1 MQRFFLGALLALLA
15 CKREQPAPVA
25 PPGPPQPAAPV
36 RVEEREPND
45 YQRAQDVP
53 ARSVVVGELSAP
65 KDEDWFRV
73 APGVGQKLALRVELK
88 LVTRAE
94 LEVYDRDRNKLL
106 RVRAGGEDPGVIP
119 AVACNEA
126 CFVKV
131 SGAGPQKYELTL
143 LGSPPES
150 GKEVEPDDSA
160 ADAIELQPGK
170 PVQGTFYSPDDQDWY
185 RLAIAAPGPADSLR
199 VETTPVDGV
208 REDLEILLADGG
220 MVGTFRGGSV
230 RDLRIANPETYSL

>member
-1 MQRFFLGALLALLA
+1 MRRFFSGALLALLA
-15 CKREQPAPVA
+15 CKREQPAQVA
-25 PPGPPQPAAPV
+25 PPQPAAPV
-36 RVEEREPND
+36 RVEEKEPND

-53 ARSVVVGELSAP
+53 ARSVVVGDLSAP

-170 PVQGTFYSPDDQDWY
+170 P
-185 RLAIAAPGPADSLR
+185 
-199 VETTPVDGV
+199 
-208 REDLEILLADGG
+208 
-220 MVGTFRGGSV
+220 
-230 RDLRIANPETYSL
+230 